1 MGLIETAGESSIWKG
16 MDYYNEKRLF
26 SGNKRGREFMAD
38 LYREAKEEAR
48 EQEHY
53 EEIKKET
60 NKLSKAELRERLF
73 EAWVELEEMRNR
85 WRVG

>member
-1 MGLIETAGESSIWKG
+1 
-16 MDYYNEKRLF
+16 
-26 SGNKRGREFMAD
+26 MAD

-53 EEIKKET
+53 EEIKKEI

-85 WRVG
+85 WRAG